1 MSLSAVT
8 DNPLM
13 EPPDPRLYHP
23 DIHKAH
29 VARVYT
35 SVKKRPKP
43 ARIVRLPQGSELTAS

>member
-13 EPPDPRLYHP
+13 EPPDPMLYDP

-43 ARIVRLPQGSELTAS
+43 ARIVRLPKSPEVPES